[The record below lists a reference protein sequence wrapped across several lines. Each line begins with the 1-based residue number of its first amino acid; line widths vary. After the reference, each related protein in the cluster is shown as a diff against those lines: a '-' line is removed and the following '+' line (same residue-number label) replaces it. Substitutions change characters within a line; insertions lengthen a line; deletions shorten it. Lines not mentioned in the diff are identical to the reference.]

1 MASSTLEYASTDA
14 APIRRSAAALLWR
27 RLSKNVMSL
36 VAFGVIAAVA
46 LASVAAPVIMP
57 YDPDAPDAEHALET
71 PSRRHWLGTD
81 LYGRDQLTRIVYAG
95 RVDLLVAL
103 AATAIALSLGAVLGA
118 VSGYR
123 SGWLDQLLMRV
134 IDTIQAFP
142 SFILAMGIAAALGNS
157 VTNIVIAIAITHVP
171 IYGRL
176 IRGEMLRIRETEYAE
191 AARTVGNRRRRI
203 IFYHLLPNCFPP
215 VEVDPSAHHPRG
227 RAEQAQVG
235 ERGHRLAGARLADE
249 PDHLAAPDLQARPV
263 HRLHHAL
270 VGVEVHREVPDR
282 EQIGHTPFIRGSS
295 TSRSASPSRL
305 NESTVAM
312 IARPGKTKIHH
323 SPETM

>member
-57 YDPDAPDAEHALET
+57 YDPDAPDADHALEA

-103 AATAIALSLGAVLGA
+103 AATAIALSIGAALGA
-118 VSGYR
+118 VSGFR
-123 SGWLDQLLMRV
+123 GGWLDQLLMRV

-176 IRGEMLRIRETEYAE
+176 IRGEMLRIREMEYAE
-191 AARTVGNRRRRI
+191 AARTVGNRQRRI
-203 IFYHLLPNCFPP
+203 IFHHLLPNCFPP
-215 VEVDPSAHHPRG
+215 VIVQATLAMGFAILTVAALSYIGLGIRPPTSEWGAMT
-227 RAEQAQVG
+227 AEGAGYIVSG
-235 ERGHRLAGARLADE
+235 EWWIFLFPGVAIMATVLSFN
-249 PDHLAAPDLQARPV
+249 
-263 HRLHHAL
+263 L
-270 VGVEVHREVPDR
+270 VGDALRDVLDPRMKGV
-282 EQIGHTPFIRGSS
+282 
-295 TSRSASPSRL
+295 
-305 NESTVAM
+305 
-312 IARPGKTKIHH
+312 
-323 SPETM
+323 

>member
-14 APIRRSAAALLWR
+14 APVRRSAAALLWR
-27 RLSKNVMSL
+27 RLSRNVVSL

-46 LASVAAPVIMP
+46 LAAVAAPVIMP
-57 YDPDAPDAEHALET
+57 YDPDAPDAEHALEA

-81 LYGRDQLTRIVYAG
+81 LYGRDQLARIVYAG

-123 SGWLDQLLMRV
+123 GGWLDQLLMRV

-176 IRGEMLRIRETEYAE
+176 IRAEMLRIREMEYAE
-191 AARTVGNRRRRI
+191 AARTVGNRQRRI
-203 IFYHLLPNCFPP
+203 IFHHLLPNCFPP
-215 VEVDPSAHHPRG
+215 VIVQATLAMGFAILTVAALSYIGLGIRPPTSEWGAMT
-227 RAEQAQVG
+227 AEGAGYIVSG
-235 ERGHRLAGARLADE
+235 EWWIFLFPGVAIMATVLSFN
-249 PDHLAAPDLQARPV
+249 
-263 HRLHHAL
+263 L
-270 VGVEVHREVPDR
+270 VGDALRDVLDPRMKGV
-282 EQIGHTPFIRGSS
+282 
-295 TSRSASPSRL
+295 
-305 NESTVAM
+305 
-312 IARPGKTKIHH
+312 
-323 SPETM
+323 